1 MRNIPISTF
10 IHTIFFVAL
19 ISITALF
26 FVFLEFDKQ
35 AYQTN
40 QENRFELISNSFL
53 TKFKHKPTKEELT
66 VLSKKLNLREIED
79 REQNIHILNKA
90 KVVYTKETKD
100 SRVRVFSLF
109 QNHYIYIQNIGYNLM
124 YKIDIKI
131 NYTFYIA
138 ISIFIFILI
147 TILFLYIALLEKLKP
162 LKILN
167 NKIQQFS
174 KGDMDIKVQIDS
186 QDEIGQISKSFND
199 AINNINTLINSKNLF
214 MKNILHELKTP
225 ITKGLFLA
233 NMIQTD
239 QEKDK
244 QQLINNFNTLNEIIN
259 QLSNISKL
267 RTNHLQ
273 IHKQKIDLKRTV
285 DQIIIMLD
293 IKSSDIEIDMKDIT
307 ITANKDLFGTMLKN
321 LVENGLKYRSDKAVI
336 IKTDKNMICVKSY
349 GEKLKKPLSHYT
361 QAFIQETKNSSG
373 FGLGLYIVNEIAIMH
388 NFELTYKYKNGYNI
402 FCLNI
407 QS

>member
-293 IKSSDIEIDMKDIT
+293 IKSSDIEIDMKDYS
-307 ITANKDLFGTMLKN
+307 KFMH
-321 LVENGLKYRSDKAVI
+321 VYAVI
-336 IKTDKNMICVKSY
+336 ALVALISVGQY
-349 GEKLKKPLSHYT
+349 YV
-361 QAFIQETKNSSG
+361 
-373 FGLGLYIVNEIAIMH
+373 LGPMDFSIV
-388 NFELTYKYKNGYNI
+388 
-402 FCLNI
+402 
-407 QS
+407 